1 MGWIHGNGGETPKDI
16 PKNVDQDTNAERI
29 SEQYQV
35 LSCSDILV
43 TILEK

>member
-1 MGWIHGNGGETPKDI
+1 MVGKLQKIYR
-16 PKNVDQDTNAERI
+16 KNVDRDMNAERI

>member
-1 MGWIHGNGGETPKDI
+1 MVGKLQKIYR
-16 PKNVDQDTNAERI
+16 KNVDRDTNAERI